1 MDNDELAWKF
11 AVPDWAISAD
21 DAGTLVVGRQLCTR
35 DGRRCGNAH
44 ILEVTPNG
52 ISGLTWYRV
61 ITDAGTLMNLAQS
74 EVHELFHIGLYIS
87 DPVSVVKRFG
97 DPRQP
102 AKVILPE
109 LGSEE
114 VNDGAWQLH
123 DGLASHGPI
132 STGQWNNLKV
142 IFYNAMKKVLE
153 KQL

>member
-1 MDNDELAWKF
+1 MNNDELAIKF

-61 ITDAGTLMNLAQS
+61 ITDAGTLMNLTQS
-74 EVHELFHIGLYIS
+74 EIHELFFVGLYIS
-87 DPVSVVKRFG
+87 SPVYIVQRFG
-97 DPRQP
+97 NPREP
-102 AKVILPE
+102 GKVTLPE

-132 STGQWNNLKV
+132 NGGQFNNIKT
-142 IFYNAMKKVLE
+142 IFYNAMKKALE